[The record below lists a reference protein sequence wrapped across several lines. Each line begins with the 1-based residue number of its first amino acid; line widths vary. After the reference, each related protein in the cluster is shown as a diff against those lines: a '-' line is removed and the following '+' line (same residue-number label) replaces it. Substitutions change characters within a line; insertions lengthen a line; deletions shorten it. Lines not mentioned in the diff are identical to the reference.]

1 MDLLVITQAFFMLG
15 FVAMAAGT
23 LYFVM
28 ERGDLKP
35 EHRIAATYA
44 AIITFIAAIMY
55 FIMTDIVGFFDQATT
70 SADGI
75 AATMPFRYIDWLLT
89 TPLLLIEFGLIVA
102 LAGAA
107 SKGFVTRI
115 VIADIIMIVT
125 GYLGEIGT
133 EGELS
138 TWVYFIISS
147 VAWLYI
153 VYAIF
158 QIKLDGM
165 PDYAARAVKVMRRF
179 VMLGWAI
186 YPIGTATEEFMKL
199 SGADVGTAVAI
210 AAIVYVIADVLNK
223 VGFGMVAVNAA
234 KQASVASGA
243 KVTKEMA

>member
-1 MDLLVITQAFFMLG
+1 MNLLVITQAFFMLG

-35 EHRIAATYA
+35 QHRIAATYA

-55 FIMTDIVGFFDQATT
+55 WIMTDIVGFFDQ
-70 SADGI
+70 SAGDVG
-75 AATMPFRYIDWLLT
+75 ATMPYRYIDWLLT
-89 TPLLLIEFGLIVA
+89 TPLLLVEFGVIVA
-102 LAGAA
+102 IAGAA
-107 SKGFVTRI
+107 TKGFVSRL

-125 GYLGEIGT
+125 GYLGEVGM
-133 EGELS
+133 EGEVS
-138 TWVYFIISS
+138 TIVWFVISS
-147 VAWLYI
+147 LAWLYI
-153 VYAIF
+153 VYAVF
-158 QIKLDGM
+158 QVKLDGM
-165 PDYAARAVKVMRRF
+165 PAYAASAVKTMRLF

-199 SGADVGTAVAI
+199 SGADVGGAVAI

-234 KQASVASGA
+234 KKA
-243 KVTKEMA
+243 

>member
-23 LYFVM
+23 LYFVL

-44 AIITFIAAIMY
+44 GIITFIAAIMY
-55 FIMTDIVGFFDQATT
+55 WIMTDIVGFFDR
-70 SADGI
+70 SAGEI
-75 AATMPFRYIDWLLT
+75 GATMPYRYIDWLLT
-89 TPLLLIEFGLIVA
+89 TPLLLVEFGLIVA
-102 LAGAA
+102 IAGAA
-107 SKGFVTRI
+107 TKGFVSRL

-125 GYLGEIGT
+125 GYLGEVGM
-133 EGELS
+133 EGEVS
-138 TWVYFIISS
+138 TIVWFVISS
-147 VAWLYI
+147 LAWLYI
-153 VYAIF
+153 VYAVF
-158 QIKLDGM
+158 QVKLVGM
-165 PDYAARAVKVMRRF
+165 PAYAASAVKTMRLF

-199 SGADVGTAVAI
+199 SGADVSGAVAI

-234 KQASVASGA
+234 KKA
-243 KVTKEMA
+243 

>member
-35 EHRIAATYA
+35 QHRIAATYA

-55 FIMTDIVGFFDQATT
+55 WIMTDIVGFFDQ
-70 SADGI
+70 SAGDVG
-75 AATMPFRYIDWLLT
+75 ATMPYRYIDWLLT
-89 TPLLLIEFGLIVA
+89 TPLLLVEFGLIVA
-102 LAGAA
+102 IAGAA
-107 SKGFVTRI
+107 TKGFVSRL

-125 GYLGEIGT
+125 GYLGEVGM
-133 EGELS
+133 EGEVS
-138 TWVYFIISS
+138 TIVWFVISS
-147 VAWLYI
+147 LAWLYI
-153 VYAIF
+153 VYAVF
-158 QIKLDGM
+158 QVKLDGM
-165 PDYAARAVKVMRRF
+165 PAYAASAVKTMRLF
-179 VMLGWAI
+179 VMLCWAI

-199 SGADVGTAVAI
+199 SGADVGGAVAI

-234 KQASVASGA
+234 KKA
-243 KVTKEMA
+243 

>member
-23 LYFVM
+23 LYFIL

-44 AIITFIAAIMY
+44 GIITFIAAIMY
-55 FIMTDIVGFFDQATT
+55 WIMTGLVGFFDQE
-70 SADGI
+70 
-75 AATMPFRYIDWLLT
+75 AATADSIAGTMPYRYIDWLLT
-89 TPLLLIEFGLIVA
+89 TPLLLVEFGLIVA
-102 LAGAA
+102 IAGAA

-125 GYLGEIGT
+125 GYLGEVGT
-133 EGELS
+133 EGEVS
-138 TWVYFIISS
+138 TIVWFVISS
-147 VAWLYI
+147 LAWFYI
-153 VYAIF
+153 VYAVF

-165 PDYAARAVKVMRRF
+165 KDYAANAVKIMRRF

-199 SGADVGTAVAI
+199 SGADVSAAVAI

-234 KQASVASGA
+234 KKA
-243 KVTKEMA
+243 

>member
-23 LYFVM
+23 LYFVL

-55 FIMTDIVGFFDQATT
+55 FIMTDIVGFFDQVPT

-75 AATMPFRYIDWLLT
+75 AETMPFRYIDWLLT

-102 LAGAA
+102 IAGAA

-147 VAWLYI
+147 LAWLYI

-158 QIKLDGM
+158 QVKLDGM
-165 PDYAARAVKVMRRF
+165 PDYAARAVRIMRRF

-223 VGFGMVAVNAA
+223 VGFGMVAVSAA

>member
-23 LYFVM
+23 LYFVL

-44 AIITFIAAIMY
+44 GIITFIAAIMY
-55 FIMTDIVGFFDQATT
+55 WIMTDIVGFFDR
-70 SADGI
+70 SAGEVG
-75 AATMPFRYIDWLLT
+75 ATMPYRYIDWLLT
-89 TPLLLIEFGLIVA
+89 TPLLLVEFGLIVA
-102 LAGAA
+102 IAGAA
-107 SKGFVTRI
+107 TKGFVSRL

-125 GYLGEIGT
+125 GYLGEVGM
-133 EGELS
+133 EGEVS
-138 TWVYFIISS
+138 TIVWFVISS
-147 VAWLYI
+147 LAWLYI
-153 VYAIF
+153 VYAVF
-158 QIKLDGM
+158 QVKLDGM
-165 PDYAARAVKVMRRF
+165 PAYAASAVKTMRLF

-199 SGADVGTAVAI
+199 SGADVSGAVAI

-234 KQASVASGA
+234 KKA
-243 KVTKEMA
+243 

>member
-35 EHRIAATYA
+35 QHRIAATYA

-55 FIMTDIVGFFDQATT
+55 WIMTDIVGFFDQ
-70 SADGI
+70 SAGEVG
-75 AATMPFRYIDWLLT
+75 ATMPYRYIDWLLT
-89 TPLLLIEFGLIVA
+89 TPLLLVEFGVIVA
-102 LAGAA
+102 IAGAA
-107 SKGFVTRI
+107 TKGFVSRL

-125 GYLGEIGT
+125 GYLGEVGT
-133 EGELS
+133 EGEVS
-138 TWVYFIISS
+138 TIVWFVISS
-147 VAWLYI
+147 LAWLYI
-153 VYAIF
+153 VYAVF
-158 QIKLDGM
+158 QVKLDGM
-165 PDYAARAVKVMRRF
+165 PAYAASAVKVMRRF
-179 VMLGWAI
+179 VMFGWAI

-199 SGADVGTAVAI
+199 SGADVSAAVAI

-234 KQASVASGA
+234 KKA
-243 KVTKEMA
+243 